1 MINDKLDKIL
11 NTNTLDKIIN
21 KKLIQEKR
29 NEVHKILNTDTNI
42 NLDSKIRELKHTYK
56 SELKGFKYVTDPDV
70 FLNIKRKYV
79 RYVGFNNQ
87 VYYGGFLVKTEKKN
101 NTIFIY
107 LINTNKKIWSIDF
120 NNYYIF
126 INDIIST
133 KNEKIRKA
141 FELYLLE
148 NENTN

>member
-1 MINDKLDKIL
+1 MIQNINNKIIKKKREEVNNIL
-11 NTNTLDKIIN
+11 NMEVTIKIDI
-21 KKLIQEKR
+21 
-29 NEVHKILNTDTNI
+29 KI
-42 NLDSKIRELKHTYK
+42 KELKHTYK
-56 SELKGFKYVTDPDV
+56 TELKGFKYVTDPTI
-70 FLNIKRKYV
+70 FLSIKKIYV

-87 VYYGGFLVKTEKKN
+87 LYYGGFFVKAEQKN
-101 NTIFIY
+101 NTVFLY
-107 LINTNKKIWSIDF
+107 LINTNKQIWTIDF

-148 NENTN
+148 NENK